1 MWGKLKV
8 ISSFAILIGVVVLLA
23 EVDETFNLYN
33 APYLLIAGGMIGLI
47 FSLIGSNKESSF
59 LCRVGLHKY
68 KRGNRD
74 NEVPAMYVY
83 TCERCHKQKRAAS
96 VV

>member
-8 ISSFAILIGVVVLLA
+8 ISSFAILIGAVVLLA
-23 EVDETFNLYN
+23 KVDETFNLYN

-47 FSLIGSNKESSF
+47 LSLLAGNKESSF
-59 LCRVGLHKY
+59 FCRVGLHKY

-74 NEVPAMYVY
+74 SEVPAMYVY
-83 TCERCHKQKRAAS
+83 TCERCGKQKRAAS

>member
-23 EVDETFNLYN
+23 KVDQTFNLSN
-33 APYLLIAGGMIGLI
+33 APYLLIAGGIIGLI

-59 LCRVGLHKY
+59 FCRPL
-68 KRGNRD
+68 
-74 NEVPAMYVY
+74 
-83 TCERCHKQKRAAS
+83 
-96 VV
+96 VVIGKPVFP